1 MTLGELK
8 AKFYDLIGED
18 SSSLVN
24 VTAATA
30 GRLLNDAYREIARMT
45 GAIEKI
51 HVARVVS
58 GTAEYTLPDDAGK
71 IIRVAYD
78 GERIWPHSALE
89 MDAIDQYWE
98 TRSGQVDRYVTD
110 RENNNAIRLYKNP
123 DTNGAGAVMDG
134 DSWTVAGT
142 VLITLASQYITVNV
156 TSHPF
161 GTVASSRNGY
171 ITAWTATGLD
181 EAPTGTFD
189 ATTANILVVSS
200 TELRVFPDGFLSTD
214 IDSGTVSFEFIGFE
228 DSDQSELGTMAYI
241 TDGTNTYTFAADTT
255 NNPDHTDEDY
265 GIVVKAVTAD
275 GSPVYDFSSEFGV
288 MIDFD
293 FLEDNLEVWYKVD
306 PEELA
311 DDGDDSPAMPSW
323 AHLAIAFQ
331 AAKEYLLN
339 ETEGGNE
346 GLSDLYGQMA
356 EDYITRLRV
365 TVSNRTPERT
375 HYMNDR
381 GALARPRG
389 MGSAQLPSNYPRY
402 YG

>member
-110 RENNNAIRLYKNP
+110 RENNNVIRLYKNP
-123 DTNGAGAVMDG
+123 DTNGAGA
-134 DSWTVAGT
+134 SFSAE
-142 VLITLASQYITVNV
+142 
-156 TSHPF
+156 
-161 GTVASSRNGY
+161 
-171 ITAWTATGLD
+171 TGK
-181 EAPTGTFD
+181 
-189 ATTANILVVSS
+189 IV
-200 TELRVFPDGFLSTD
+200 D
-214 IDSGTVSFEFIGFE
+214 IDDT
-228 DSDQSELGTMAYI
+228 
-241 TDGTNTYTFAADTT
+241 TNTYTFSAETGIIVRMVTT
-255 NNPDHTDEDY
+255 
-265 GIVVKAVTAD
+265 D
-275 GSPVYDFSSEFGV
+275 GSPVWSFSTNTGKIVDVDSY
-288 MIDFD
+288 
-293 FLEDNLEVWYKVD
+293 EDNLEVWYKVD
-306 PEELA
+306 PA
-311 DDGDDSPAMPSW
+311 DMAEDGDTPLTPSW
-323 AHLAIAFQ
+323 SHLAIAFQ